1 MAPTR
6 DFQAPAPL
14 PAGGAPSARPRTADD
29 GSAQLH
35 PFQRRGGAAPHER
48 RSTSASATPGAPRHR
63 PRPVPGRGGEA
74 TEPVES
80 GPGRAYVA
88 QAAEHF
94 LGKEEVPGSNPGVGS
109 IASRGPIRT
118 QDGDSGLL
126 RRQRSRVG
134 TSPEPAESNGV
145 RRALAP
151 GGGRGW
157 VRCGWRKRVVAMP
170 IGLRGGL
177 RSLPARPPGKPRLW
191 PYAQPLRLPAPA
203 LLRVAARRAPGSA
216 GVRATR
222 RCDRPQVSGTACG
235 AQVGADRLLLTF
247 LRLAAGEGTR

>member
-109 IASRGPIRT
+109 SPLGKADANSGGGFHTSGEAAEPPGSRPR
-118 QDGDSGLL
+118 SPP
-126 RRQRSRVG
+126 SRV
-134 TSPEPAESNGV
+134 A
-145 RRALAP
+145 
-151 GGGRGW
+151 
-157 VRCGWRKRVVAMP
+157 
-170 IGLRGGL
+170 
-177 RSLPARPPGKPRLW
+177 
-191 PYAQPLRLPAPA
+191 
-203 LLRVAARRAPGSA
+203 
-216 GVRATR
+216 
-222 RCDRPQVSGTACG
+222 
-235 AQVGADRLLLTF
+235 
-247 LRLAAGEGTR
+247 